1 MKNYR
6 ASSFITL
13 LRVEKFRTD
22 SLLKLYAIAS
32 YAAIA
37 PALITGPTGAL
48 TQLSSPGNPDHP
60 GCVVRAGGLGC
71 RDWGLLRA

>member
-13 LRVEKFRTD
+13 LRVEKFRTN
-22 SLLKLYAIAS
+22 SVLKLYAIAS

-37 PALITGPTGAL
+37 PALIRSL
-48 TQLSSPGNPDHP
+48 TREPN
-60 GCVVRAGGLGC
+60 
-71 RDWGLLRA
+71 